1 MFQLFGRAR
10 AHNFFKTRS
19 DARNADADQARLRLV
34 AEVIE
39 NAIATAETERIG
51 LDRRIGD
58 ALARAA
64 VTFGTGTDEYL
75 ERDAIDSKF
84 QDLLGAEIKNGERR
98 LAELETQI
106 GHLNFLKTAMIT
118 RFPELKLTSSKSH

>member
-1 MFQLFGRAR
+1 MNPTRAILGIP
-10 AHNFFKTRS
+10 NDSFRS
-19 DARNADADQARLRLV
+19 ENALV

-39 NAIATAETERIG
+39 SAIEVAEAERIG
-51 LDRRIGD
+51 LGRRIED

-84 QDLLGAEIKNGERR
+84 QDLLDAEIKNGERR
-98 LAELETQI
+98 LTDLETQI
-106 GHLNFLKTAMIT
+106 GHLKFLQTALIT
-118 RFPELKLTSSKSH
+118 RFPELN

>member
-1 MFQLFGRAR
+1 MLLLTRAQR
-10 AHNFFKTRS
+10 FFRTRS
-19 DARNADADQARLRLV
+19 DARNIDADQARLRPV
-34 AEVIE
+34 AEAIE
-39 NAIATAETERIG
+39 SAIEIAEAERIG
-51 LDRRIGD
+51 LGRRIED

-98 LAELETQI
+98 LRDLETQI
-106 GHLNFLKTAMIT
+106 GHLKFLQTAMIT
-118 RFPELKLTSSKSH
+118 RFPELKLTPSRSH